1 MLPPR
6 AVEDS
11 QGQNGA
17 RVREKFKK
25 WPSEAKKEL
34 RQNHANGARSRK
46 VHFTNAH
53 AFFTNPRQPMAC
65 TDTVSDVNNA
75 LHKAEDEAA
84 PVITLEYGPYMN

>member
-1 MLPPR
+1 MILSDVLTCTVPPLR
-6 AVEDS
+6 VES
-11 QGQNGA
+11 SLLKNPIPPKQ
-17 RVREKFKK
+17 
-25 WPSEAKKEL
+25 
-34 RQNHANGARSRK
+34 K

>member
-1 MLPPR
+1 MALR
-6 AVEDS
+6 
-11 QGQNGA
+11 GQ
-17 RVREKFKK
+17 
-25 WPSEAKKEL
+25 KEL
-34 RQNHANGARSRK
+34 RQNGARSNL
-46 VHFTNAH
+46 TNAH